1 MLYCTQYNQA
11 YHDYIVRCDAL
22 DAKIEIK
29 QKQQGRLS
37 AQIAQLKKQKRAL
50 VFPNWIDSVLRP
62 LAKDLEAY
70 LDKPVNVAG
79 PFGLRAEVLL
89 RVFDNPETQ
98 APSAY
103 RSLTIV
109 PDFSRGTLELHY
121 DAGRVVRECP
131 PGSIGALNHVGSET
145 LPLPDTLSEIA
156 LLLHA
161 ANP

>member
-79 PFGLRAEVLL
+79 SLRTACRSFVACL
-89 RVFDNPETQ
+89 RQPGNAGSFRIPQSDNRSGFQQGNAGITLRHRPRR
-98 APSAY
+98 PRMSARIHRRPQPY
-103 RSLTIV
+103 WQRNTTAS
-109 PDFSRGTLELHY
+109 
-121 DAGRVVRECP
+121 
-131 PGSIGALNHVGSET
+131 
-145 LPLPDTLSEIA
+145 
-156 LLLHA
+156 
-161 ANP
+161 

>member
-37 AQIAQLKKQKRAL
+37 AQIAQLKKQKRGASQAGAPR
-50 VFPNWIDSVLRP
+50 FLRP

-121 DAGRVVRECP
+121 DTGRVVRECP
-131 PGSIGALNHVGSET
+131 PGSIGALNHIGNET